1 MHGYLIMLLMMFI
14 EGASVTYV
22 AAFLASLGVFNIFIV
37 FLISIAGFIAEDI
50 ILYSIGRRWGKK
62 FLVKQFYNK
71 LRGKTLKK
79 ISTGIKKHPGKTIT
93 FVKFT
98 PIIPIP
104 GLLMIGASGVSWKKF
119 LLYSVSL
126 SVVYSLI
133 LTILGFYS
141 GKAFNIV
148 EKYIG
153 RSDLIIGAAIL
164 LGIGVLF
171 LVNYTSNKISKRM

>member
-1 MHGYLIMLLMMFI
+1 
-14 EGASVTYV
+14 
-22 AAFLASLGVFNIFIV
+22 
-37 FLISIAGFIAEDI
+37 
-50 ILYSIGRRWGKK
+50 
-62 FLVKQFYNK
+62 
-71 LRGKTLKK
+71 
-79 ISTGIKKHPGKTIT
+79 
-93 FVKFT
+93 
-98 PIIPIP
+98 
-104 GLLMIGASGVSWKKF
+104 MIGASGVSWKKF